1 MIEMNNK
8 GLYDSVEIWEQEM
21 QPGQRNLLRALLDIW
36 PSGCKTVLDVGCGD
50 GKISGPLSG
59 YTGADFTGVDIAGE
73 ALARLPFRGLEASAD
88 ALPFADGTFD
98 LVMTT
103 DSLEHLP
110 DEVERGAWQ
119 EIFRTARQWVIVAVP
134 FREELLDGLSSC
146 HTCKCEYHV
155 NWHQRRYDI
164 DDLALRAPEG
174 WEPAFAVLSG
184 EAWSPTLP
192 YETHV
197 RRRIFNQYN
206 GWDKSVCP
214 NCGARGQT
222 PSPAPALPP
231 SLANALGCY
240 TYNALRTHRIARSHS
255 EVVVAFCRT
264 GTPAATPSL
273 ETAVTQIRAATEV
286 YVPEAPESADLVSF
300 PQVARRV
307 VRSGGDFVAQ
317 FPLYDRTS
325 PLIVRRTEGSSDA
338 VALTVTDGV
347 GQAFNGLALSPGEI
361 EAEVTFNRP
370 LIAGTFG
377 IIVEAK
383 GAPPIAR
390 LKLGDGPTITWV
402 SPKADGAF
410 AYHTINTGALAVH
423 VQIRDSDWLDESI
436 FPVEAPINYPSP
448 AELFVLQNETDEVQ
462 SNAINT
468 LTADLEVMRA
478 GAERAEHLAVDLQNV
493 SAERDALLVRASEAD
508 RLAVEVQNL
517 DAERNFLLK
526 RASDADRLAVDVQNL
541 RAERDALSARAA
553 EAEKLD
559 VETQNLRTE
568 RDALAARA
576 AEAEQLSVK
585 VQNLAADRD
594 ALAKRSNE
602 AEKLAVETQNLR
614 AERDALAARAAE
626 AEQLSVKVQNLAAD
640 RDALAKRS
648 NEAEKLAVETQNL
661 RAERDALAARAA
673 EAERLAAD
681 VQYLLEE
688 RDHFK
693 DRAGEA
699 DRLASMSESLSA
711 ENASLRELLT
721 LRPQETNA
729 PRVLMLCHDQHLDRR
744 VSAQAHSLI
753 ASGCHVTLMMLAFG
767 PEGSS
772 ETDAAG
778 LEIVRI
784 GLAGIIPENPTYVR
798 YMARQNSYNDAL
810 NRRANKNQKLLKL
823 WNLGFRTSSNI
834 NRYRYLTGLYIRYR
848 NRFMH
853 DPLPFRSAFY
863 NAAKGLSF
871 DLLQVHDLPAL
882 EAGVQLAEE
891 HNVPLVYDAHEL
903 YPEQASFS
911 REQRRICS
919 ETEARLITRAQL
931 VIAVNDSIG
940 EEMARRYHIR
950 KPVTLWNALTPDAS
964 FDITARHDRLR
975 QKLGLAQ
982 SRRILLFQGGY
993 SPNRNLER
1001 LVDAMAHVKTGDV
1014 DLVLL
1019 GFGGFERVLRQHAE
1033 RLGLLGKRVHF
1044 LKAVDQNELLQHSA
1058 SADLGIIPYPHVD
1071 MNSYFCTPNKLFEFI
1086 QAGLPILAN
1095 SSPEL
1100 IRFVKG
1106 NGFGHVAPM
1115 TSAEAIAEAIDAAFS
1130 HSDYARWRNNLVAGR
1145 DRFTWNQQEERYLKA
1160 IWPHLK
1166 YRLPQRSGAVHPDAS

>member
-164 DDLALRAPEG
+164 DDLTLRAPEG

-286 YVPEAPESADLVSF
+286 YVPETPESADLVSF

-325 PLIVRRTEGSSDA
+325 PLIVRRKEGSSDA

-423 VQIRDSDWLDESI
+423 VQIRGSDWLDDSI

-526 RASDADRLAVDVQNL
+526 RASEADRLAVDVQNL
-541 RAERDALSARAA
+541 RAERDALSTRAA
-553 EAEKLD
+553 EAEKL
-559 VETQNLRTE
+559 
-568 RDALAARA
+568 A
-576 AEAEQLSVK
+576 
-585 VQNLAADRD
+585 VQ
-594 ALAKRSNE
+594 
-602 AEKLAVETQNLR
+602 TQNLR

-626 AEQLSVKVQNLAAD
+626 SEQLSIIVQNREAEL
-640 RDALAKRS
+640 DALAKRA
-648 NEAEKLAVETQNL
+648 NEAARLAVEAQNL
-661 RAERDALAARAA
+661 SAEVEALTAHAAKSDKLTADFQTMLNERHHLKHRAD
-673 EAERLAAD
+673 
-681 VQYLLEE
+681 
-688 RDHFK
+688 
-693 DRAGEA
+693 EA
-699 DRLASMSESLSA
+699 DRLASTLATMSA
-711 ENASLRELLT
+711 EIASLKELVT
-721 LRPQETNA
+721 LRPQETKS

-753 ASGCHVTLMMLAFG
+753 ESGCHVTLLMLAFG
-767 PEGSS
+767 PESSS
-772 ETDAAG
+772 ETDPAG

-784 GLAGIIPENPTYVR
+784 GLAGIVPENPTYVR
-798 YMARQNSYNDAL
+798 YMARQHAYNNSL
-810 NRRANKNQKLLKL
+810 NRRANKNRKLLKL
-823 WNLGFRTSSNI
+823 WNLGFRTSSKL

-848 NRFMH
+848 NRYMH

-863 NAAKGLSF
+863 NAAKELSF

-882 EAGVQLAEE
+882 EAGVQLAAER
-891 HNVPLVYDAHEL
+891 NVPLVYDAHEL

-919 ETEARLITRAQL
+919 QTEARLITHAQL

-940 EEMARRYHIR
+940 EEMARRYNIR
-950 KPVTLWNALTPDAS
+950 KPVTLWNALTPDTS
-964 FDITARHDRLR
+964 FDITARYDHLR
-975 QKLGLAQ
+975 EKLALPK
-982 SRRILLFQGGY
+982 SRRILLYQGGF

-1001 LVDAMAHVKTGDV
+1001 LVEAMRLVKTDDV
-1014 DLVLL
+1014 DLILL
-1019 GFGGFERVLRQHAE
+1019 GFGAYELTLRQHAK
-1033 RLGLLGKRVHF
+1033 RFDLLGERVHF
-1044 LKAVDQNELLQHSA
+1044 LAAVDQSQLLEHSA
-1058 SADLGIIPYPHVD
+1058 SADMGVIPYPHVD
-1071 MNSYFCTPNKLFEFI
+1071 LNSYYCTPNKLFEFI

-1100 IRFVKG
+1100 ERFVKA

-1115 TSAEAIAEAIDAAFS
+1115 TSAAAIANAIDAAFA
-1130 HSDYARWRNNLVAGR
+1130 HPDYERWRESLLAGR
-1145 DRFTWNQQEERYLKA
+1145 DRFTWQRQEQRYLEA
-1160 IWPHLK
+1160 MWPHLK
-1166 YRLPQRSGAVHPDAS
+1166 YRFPERSTVVHTDNS